1 MNDLSIN
8 GLLTR
13 NRTGK
18 VWPILYFL
26 TLIAFAGVVFKL
38 TSAFEARSRFILMG
52 PNAYYVVKEVDFAGA
67 KEMHLEQ
74 ADLATTS
81 LLNRGPSGF
90 DSERRLKYLFNAPS
104 YQKAVQLASDEAAAF
119 EAKSLHQKAEVFETK
134 IQKMSSRSVQ
144 VLVVGQLIR
153 TGVFEGES
161 FTEVLRFELRMTF
174 ADNPALVDN
183 GRFPTV
189 VENFELQTEAL

>member
-26 TLIAFAGVVFKL
+26 TLVAFVAVVFKL
-38 TSAFEARSRFILMG
+38 TNAFETRSRFILMG
-52 PNAYYVVKEVDFAGA
+52 SNAYYVVKEVDFAGA

-104 YQKAVQLASDEAAAF
+104 YKKAVRLAADEAIAF
-119 EAKSLHQKAEVFETK
+119 ETKSLHQKAEVFETK
-134 IQKMSSRSVQ
+134 IQKMSNRSVQ
-144 VLVVGQLIR
+144 VLVEGQLIR
-153 TGVFEGES
+153 TGVFEGAS

-174 ADNPALVDN
+174 VDNPALVDN

-189 VENFELQTEAL
+189 VENFELQIEAQ

>member
-1 MNDLSIN
+1 MKELTVNDLLSRN
-8 GLLTR
+8 KSGKAWPLLY
-13 NRTGK
+13 
-18 VWPILYFL
+18 LL
-26 TLIAFAGVVFKL
+26 TLIAFIVMVFKL
-38 TSAFEARSRFILMG
+38 THAFETRSRFILMG
-52 PNAYYVVKEVDFAGA
+52 ENAYYVVKEADFTTA
-67 KEMHLEQ
+67 KEVHLEQ

-104 YQKAVQLASDEAAAF
+104 YQKAVQLASEESVAF
-119 EAKSLHQKAEVFETK
+119 ETKSLHQKAEVFETK

-153 TGVFEGES
+153 TGVFERET

-174 ADNPALVDN
+174 VDNPALIDN

-189 VENFELQTEAL
+189 VDQFELKTDAL